1 MESSLDLVSETDTN
15 PTKRLLFITN
25 IIFFL
30 VLIYVNIIKKNLI
43 VLRLADWLGFAMVIK
58 DFNKLREEENT
69 EMDLNEENKEKSQ
82 KSSLSI

>member
-1 MESSLDLVSETDTN
+1 
-15 PTKRLLFITN
+15 
-25 IIFFL
+25 
-30 VLIYVNIIKKNLI
+30 
-43 VLRLADWLGFAMVIK
+43 LADWLGFAMVIK

>member
-30 VLIYVNIIKKNLI
+30 VLIYVNNIKKNLI
-43 VLRLADWLGFAMVIK
+43 VIRLAD
-58 DFNKLREEENT
+58 
-69 EMDLNEENKEKSQ
+69 
-82 KSSLSI
+82 